1 MGLQRRRTGD
11 AGRYVARTHRGED
24 CQIVHVSA
32 SSHAPVVRILLVDDE
47 PVVLMSLRETLRPEG
62 YTIVVANS
70 PDEALES
77 ARQHTFAVVVSDHQM
92 PGMTGVELLTER
104 SEERRV
110 GKECKS

>member
-1 MGLQRRRTGD
+1 MNSS
-11 AGRYVARTHRGED
+11 TH
-24 CQIVHVSA
+24 S
-32 SSHAPVVRILLVDDE
+32 PVVRVLLVDDE

-92 PGMTGVELLTER
+92 PGMTGVELLTELKKLR
-104 SEERRV
+104 PEAMRILVSAGPSAEMAIDAINKAEIFRLILKPWRR
-110 GKECKS
+110 